1 MLFNSLQIIFVKIIM
16 LFLFIFGC
24 ALFSYLGN
32 YCKRRNTLNE
42 EVPGQKTIEMMSK
55 GGNII

>member
-1 MLFNSLQIIFVKIIM
+1 MIIGLICLFTIFLI
-16 LFLFIFGC
+16 IFGC

-32 YCKRRNTLNE
+32 YFKRRNTLNE

-55 GGNII
+55 SGNVI